1 MSDRFEVDVVISGVL
16 NFVVSPMADGGSA
29 DVGLG
34 STCVCTLGGDTT
46 LGSWTGSCTVGG
58 GLVALFRIWARWMYP
73 LLIALPYVRL
83 GIVFQSFLK
92 CVICLQQLGEGS
104 HLW

>member
-1 MSDRFEVDVVISGVL
+1 MVGDHFEVDVVISGVL
-16 NFVVSPMADGGSA
+16 NFVGSPMAGGRSA
-29 DVGLG
+29 GVGLG

-46 LGSWTGSCTVGG
+46 LGSSTGSCTVGG

-83 GIVFQSFLK
+83 GIVFSGFFNM
-92 CVICLQQLGEGS
+92 
-104 HLW
+104 